1 MAPIISLELLEDEL
15 KAVVQ
20 AGAYTS
26 KEEVIGHALEV
37 LLAAHAPLRIKTAV
51 ELYRQGTV
59 TMARAAEIA
68 GLELEAFKD
77 QLATHQV
84 PIPADETPE
93 EIQAGAE
100 QIRRLRESP

>member
-1 MAPIISLELLEDEL
+1 MAPIISVELLEDEL

-20 AGAYTS
+20 AGAYNS

-37 LLAAHAPLRIKTAV
+37 LLAAHAPLRINTAV

-59 TMARAAEIA
+59 TVARAAEIA
-68 GLELEAFKD
+68 GLEFEAFKD
-77 QLATHQV
+77 RLLAQNV
-84 PIPADETPE
+84 SIPMEETSG

-100 QIRRLRESP
+100 RIRRLRETP

>member
-1 MAPIISLELLEDEL
+1 MAPIISVELLEDEL

-20 AGAYTS
+20 AGAYNS

-37 LLAAHAPLRIKTAV
+37 LLSAHTTLRIKTAV

-77 QLATHQV
+77 QLAEHDVSRPT
-84 PIPADETPE
+84 DETLE

-100 QIRRLRESP
+100 RIRRLRETP